1 VNFCGLSFVIS
12 DNKILNTIRTNNTVT
27 ASLGVNDAHCDLY
40 DDYYGVPGNLLFSSN
55 TLSSA
60 IATGYNTWTGFTY
73 PLIAM
78 KKYWAVWKNL
88 NGVPGTNFFSVNVA
102 PGIEPWFPA
111 SGNWAWQKATSVNS
125 GTSWTQAAGVGLRLG
140 FSDGTYVGML
150 CNGGAS
156 SLDIGSQNDNLIYD
170 FYSGSGATR
179 TKLGTTGPIPRQ
191 LVSLS
196 TPSWVPAYFV
206 PQFGGNN
213 PAVNMTPGQSY
224 TVVAH
229 GDGNYKSQFGSK
241 FTCPANVSPNV
252 RGIAMLF
259 ALPGAGAGFR
269 INSVSFD
276 SDANSIPTFPIDGTA
291 IYTQSLDGG
300 SSFTDTQGLVLP
312 FMVLLDTNGPFAS
325 SGGFGEGGG
334 IWSMVPADWW

>member
-1 VNFCGLSFVIS
+1 MPPPVITLPNAQGPWSLGPRGRSAPQSLWQPPVPPTAISLVTPQQWWAHAIGWPITPGNQVAFSLNAAVNFCGLSFVIS

-252 RGIAMLF
+252 RGIAMLARELAF
-259 ALPGAGAGFR
+259 A
-269 INSVSFD
+269 
-276 SDANSIPTFPIDGTA
+276 
-291 IYTQSLDGG
+291 
-300 SSFTDTQGLVLP
+300 
-312 FMVLLDTNGPFAS
+312 
-325 SGGFGEGGG
+325 
-334 IWSMVPADWW
+334 